1 MKKIES
7 YLPLFDGFYNTH
19 FEYNNEDDDIQ
30 WYNETHGTDLFYE
43 DFDWNYTERQQRIS
57 KQVCSIV
64 ESLLSDEILKFRL
77 GNSDFLYDL
86 GKITINFQK
95 LVSPKFYNFTND
107 SIYCEY
113 VISQKEYD
121 KIIDYIKVN
130 WSNFEEYIKDRYTS
144 RDGFISSHSN
154 NAEVWMNNIKSESH
168 LEHNFGAVLEFI
180 LQNEGYESFNLS
192 DLIQDD
198 YIEFNPIE
206 ELV

>member
-7 YLPLFDGFYNTH
+7 YLPIFDGFYNTH
-19 FEYNNEDDDIQ
+19 FEYDNEDDDIQ
-30 WYNETHGTDLFYE
+30 WYNETHGTDLLYE

-57 KQVCSIV
+57 KQVCDIV
-64 ESLLSDEILKFRL
+64 EGLLSDENI
-77 GNSDFLYDL
+77 YM
-86 GKITINFQK
+86 TINFQK
-95 LVSPKFYNFTND
+95 LVSPKEYNFTND
-107 SIYCEY
+107 SINCEY

-130 WSNFEEYIKDRYTS
+130 WLSFEEYIKDRYTS
-144 RDGFISSHSN
+144 RSGFISSHSN

-180 LQNEGYESFNLS
+180 LQNEEYESSNI
-192 DLIQDD
+192 DEAITDD

>member
-1 MKKIES
+1 MKNIES

-57 KQVCSIV
+57 KQVCDIV
-64 ESLLSDEILKFRL
+64 NGLLSDEDI
-77 GNSDFLYDL
+77 NM
-86 GKITINFQK
+86 TINFQK

-107 SIYCEY
+107 SINCEY

-144 RDGFISSHSN
+144 RSGFTSSHSN

-168 LEHNFGAVLEFI
+168 LEHNFGTVLEFI
-180 LQNEGYESFNLS
+180 LQNEEYESYN
-192 DLIQDD
+192 IYEAITDD